1 MFVDP
6 IVVVLILTPI
16 FMPLVNAAGID
27 PVLVGAIVTLQLAIG
42 SCTPPFGCDIFTACA
57 VFRKP
62 YLEVIRGTRP
72 SSRCC
77 CSPPRCSSS
86 SPISRC
92 SCRRWPSVERDDIP
106 IMRIESIQLSSH
118 HLLAAPAARIG
129 LIALATDLNSE
140 SDLRRMLPAQV
151 EIYCNRVQHANPMGL
166 EALRRVAADMPRAGR
181 DLLPGVP
188 LDVVV
193 HGCTSGTIAMG
204 ETATLKLIGEAR
216 ACRHAT
222 TPVTASLA
230 ALHHLGARR
239 VSILTP
245 YHEDVNRA
253 LGDYYASRGLEVINV
268 SGFGM
273 DDDNEMTAVSPEAI
287 VEAGVQAM
295 AVDADALFIS
305 VHRAL
310 RSSLAVDALE
320 VALGRPVVT
329 SNQAIVWHALQL
341 SGVAAGKQAPGR
353 LFDRASGSDSDA
365 DEIRLIDIYKARQ
378 RLHRPYPAHCAG
390 ALAEPVPA
398 HRRQR
403 ASQARLPPDHRQLQ
417 AARGHQCDPAARR
430 RGPPSGRDR
439 GIDRQLRP
447 RAGPCGAS
455 TRRAR
460 GDLHVATGAF
470 QQGGGD
476 PRAGRRRAHHRLEPG
491 RGRARGRP
499 AGRRGGPGPSA
510 AFRSPD
516 VIAGQG
522 TAGLEVLE
530 ELPAVDTVLVP
541 LSGGGL
547 LAGVALAMKSASPA
561 IRVIGVSMEHGCAM
575 HASLRAGKPVQ
586 VEEVATL
593 ADSLGGGIGLDNRYT
608 FRMVQALV
616 DDTMLVSEEE
626 IAGAIRHAYDQ
637 EQLILEAAGRSASPP
652 LCPAASR
659 PPAPR
664 W

>member
-1 MFVDP
+1 
-6 IVVVLILTPI
+6 
-16 FMPLVNAAGID
+16 
-27 PVLVGAIVTLQLAIG
+27 
-42 SCTPPFGCDIFTACA
+42 
-57 VFRKP
+57 
-62 YLEVIRGTRP
+62 
-72 SSRCC
+72 
-77 CSPPRCSSS
+77 
-86 SPISRC
+86 
-92 SCRRWPSVERDDIP
+92 
-106 IMRIESIQLSSH
+106 MRIESIQLSSH

-193 HGCTSGTIAMG
+193 YGCTSGTIAMG

-305 VHRAL
+305 CTAL

-329 SNQAIVWHALQL
+329 SNQAIVWHALRL

-353 LFDRASGSDSDA
+353 LFDRASG
-365 DEIRLIDIYKARQ
+365 K
-378 RLHRPYPAHCAG
+378 
-390 ALAEPVPA
+390 
-398 HRRQR
+398 
-403 ASQARLPPDHRQLQ
+403 
-417 AARGHQCDPAARR
+417 
-430 RGPPSGRDR
+430 
-439 GIDRQLRP
+439 
-447 RAGPCGAS
+447 
-455 TRRAR
+455 
-460 GDLHVATGAF
+460 
-470 QQGGGD
+470 
-476 PRAGRRRAHHRLEPG
+476 
-491 RGRARGRP
+491 
-499 AGRRGGPGPSA
+499 
-510 AFRSPD
+510 
-516 VIAGQG
+516 
-522 TAGLEVLE
+522 
-530 ELPAVDTVLVP
+530 
-541 LSGGGL
+541 
-547 LAGVALAMKSASPA
+547 
-561 IRVIGVSMEHGCAM
+561 
-575 HASLRAGKPVQ
+575 
-586 VEEVATL
+586 
-593 ADSLGGGIGLDNRYT
+593 
-608 FRMVQALV
+608 
-616 DDTMLVSEEE
+616 
-626 IAGAIRHAYDQ
+626 
-637 EQLILEAAGRSASPP
+637 
-652 LCPAASR
+652 
-659 PPAPR
+659 
-664 W
+664 